1 MRSCLKLSLWTKGKH
16 TLAFRTSF
24 PGSEKCFVVKIY
36 AVLRKT
42 CGASQVAL
50 VLKNPLDIAG
60 DAGSI
65 PVLGRSPEGGHG
77 NPLQYSCLE
86 NPHGQRRLAGYS
98 PWACKEL
105 DMTEAT

>member
-1 MRSCLKLSLWTKGKH
+1 MSLWMKGKH
-16 TLAFRTSF
+16 TLASGTSF

-50 VLKNPLDIAG
+50 KNPLDNKG

-65 PVLGRSPEGGHG
+65 PGLGRCPGGGHG

-86 NPHGQRRLAGYS
+86 NPHGQRSLVSYG
-98 PWACKEL
+98 PWVCKEL